1 MTQARG
7 SATDLSM
14 EREIPVKSA
23 GQDVCTDISTQ
34 RKVEFLARPGT
45 YPDCPQSVQIKETH
59 MSWVFLTNGRV
70 YKLKKPVQYPTLDFG
85 TLKAREFNCREEIRL
100 NRRLAPDVYLGVDRL
115 TCEHDGSLAL
125 EGSGQTAD
133 WLVKMRRLPDEKMLN
148 RAIEAGTATAAK
160 INAVADLLTS
170 FYRTAE
176 RSDLS
181 AEAYWGRFIT
191 EHGET
196 RRTLA
201 TPSLAYLTAERRYVL
216 DAVETTLQSHRHLL
230 EERVQSGKI
239 VEGHGDLKPEH
250 VCLTDPP
257 VIIDCLE
264 FNRSLR
270 LIDPL
275 DELAFF
281 GMECRRLG
289 APWIGTQVFERC
301 TRSLGEQA
309 DDRLVALYTAF
320 RACIRARLSLAHL
333 LDPAPRQP
341 KKWQMLATDYLQIA
355 AGEIAALTPQA
366 GG

>member
-34 RKVEFLARPGT
+34 RKVEFLARPDT

-70 YKLKKPVQYPTLDFG
+70 YKLKKPVRYPTLDFG

-100 NRRLAPDVYLGVDRL
+100 NRRLAPDVYLGVVRL

-125 EGSGQTAD
+125 NGAGRPVD
-133 WLVKMRRLPDEKMLN
+133 WLVKMRRLPDEKMLD
-148 RAIEAGTATAAK
+148 RAIETGTVTVGK

-170 FYRTAE
+170 FYRTVE

-181 AEAYWGRFIT
+181 AEAYWSRFIT
-191 EHGET
+191 EHEET
-196 RRTLA
+196 RRILA
-201 TPSLAYLTAERRYVL
+201 TPSLAYLTGERRDVL
-216 DAVETTLQSHRHLL
+216 DAVETALQSHRDVL
-230 EERVQSGKI
+230 EGRVRAGRI

-270 LIDPL
+270 LIDSL

-289 APWIGTQVFERC
+289 APWICALVFERC
-301 TRSLGEQA
+301 TRSLGERA
-309 DDRLVALYTAF
+309 DDRLIALYTAF
-320 RACIRARLSLAHL
+320 RACIRARLALAHL
-333 LDPAPRQP
+333 LDPAPREP
-341 KKWQMLATDYLQIA
+341 EKWQPLASDYLHIA
-355 AGEIAALTPQA
+355 AGEIAALTPRA
-366 GG
+366 SG